1 MSIQDKIREL
11 QEATDKKIKEL
22 QNKQRKLDEYKKQHE
37 RIVRRLKTQIK
48 AYEIFIRTIDAEKI
62 LNKAQLKADGGI
74 ESTDKTLCTLLA
86 EVNSDLQEQSESPVE
101 PQSENSAHT
110 ETVVDETK
118 QTVLEENSDQAELVN
133 NDKEE
138 ALNTITSNSINSEFF
153 DDEPQYN

>member
-86 EVNSDLQEQSESPVE
+86 EVNSDLQE
-101 PQSENSAHT
+101 
-110 ETVVDETK
+110 
-118 QTVLEENSDQAELVN
+118 
-133 NDKEE
+133 
-138 ALNTITSNSINSEFF
+138 
-153 DDEPQYN
+153 